1 MEEVDAVC
9 SRAIIIS
16 QGKIL
21 FDGSPAEL
29 EAMATDR
36 NTVFLTLEGA
46 EAGNASGKLERLPAV
61 KTVITHKQGDQVRYH
76 VIPRNGKSI
85 VKDIAHLAKDENWTV
100 DEMHV
105 EPVHLD
111 DVFRKVTQG
120 DESSKEVRT

>member
-1 MEEVDAVC
+1 MC

-16 QGKIL
+16 RGKIL

-29 EAMATDR
+29 EAMASDR
-36 NTVFLTLEGA
+36 NTVLLTLEGV
-46 EAGNASGKLERLPAV
+46 EAGNATGKLERLPSV
-61 KTVITHKQGDQVRYH
+61 KTVITHKEGDDVRYH
-76 VIPRNGKSI
+76 IVPKNGKSI

-105 EPVHLD
+105 EPVRLD

-120 DESSKEVRT
+120 EESSQEVRT